1 MLSNTERSHWLARY
15 IVPNEHIV
23 RSWLARFSDFEADD
37 IIQEAYVILSEADI
51 SNVTNPVG
59 YFHTIC
65 RNLVI
70 RHYKKA
76 QIVSVTAIADLQND
90 SLIDQTPSA
99 EDITNAR
106 AELRFL
112 EDVVQQLPETC
123 RYVFIDRKI
132 NGYAQKDCARRLGI
146 SERSVEKRLARALV
160 LISRF
165 YGQREKAPHNT
176 PTGLTR
182 GNKRLS

>member
-1 MLSNTERSHWLARY
+1 MLENTERSHWLASY
-15 IVPNEHIV
+15 ILPNEHIV
-23 RSWLARFSDFEADD
+23 RSWLARFPDFEADD
-37 IIQEAYVILSEADI
+37 IIQEAYVILSEADV

-70 RHYKKA
+70 RHYRKA
-76 QIVSVTAIADLQND
+76 QVVSVTAIADLQHD
-90 SLIDQTPSA
+90 ILIDQTPSA
-99 EDITNAR
+99 EDITTAR

-112 EDVVQQLPETC
+112 EDIIKQLPENC

-132 NGYAQKDCARRLGI
+132 NGHTQKDCAKKLGI

-160 LISRF
+160 LISKF
-165 YGQREKAPHNT
+165 YGQREKAPQNT
-176 PTGLTR
+176 QTGLTR